1 MGPSNSVSSHLA
13 ARLPL
18 PEDKGLRSGAIGDD
32 CGDKAAGPSAGVHG
46 PAEGASSGIPNSA
59 RTRPTGWYDA
69 VARRVWPD
77 VHLGLHLIHVIRVR
91 SVHLGTPTYP
101 KCMTAAEEA
110 AVRRE
115 LARAEAE
122 A

>member
-1 MGPSNSVSSHLA
+1 MLPIQKNGPEPGATPTSGPGQQKEGT
-13 ARLPL
+13 LPMT
-18 PEDKGLRSGAIGDD
+18 ESDSTTAETR
-32 CGDKAAGPSAGVHG
+32 GP
-46 PAEGASSGIPNSA
+46 
-59 RTRPTGWYDA
+59 RPTGFYDRA
-69 VARRVWPD
+69 ARAVWPD
-77 VHLGLHLIHVIRVR
+77 ADIGLHLIHVIRVR

-101 KCMTAAEEA
+101 KCMTAAEES